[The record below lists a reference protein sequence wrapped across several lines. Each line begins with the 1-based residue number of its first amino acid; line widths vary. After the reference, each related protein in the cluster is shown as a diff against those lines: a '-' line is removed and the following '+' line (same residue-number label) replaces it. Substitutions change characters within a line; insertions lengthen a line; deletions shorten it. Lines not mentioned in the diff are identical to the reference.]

1 MVGKR
6 FGIFGTVAAVA
17 CLTASAFGQVHI
29 TEFMYDGPSREFVEI
44 TNRGPAPVDFTG
56 WTLDDGDNN
65 PAATSVSI
73 SAFGMVG
80 PNESVIVTQAPDA
93 ATFRAAWGLPITVK
107 VITYTTGMFQRNDT
121 ILVLDAAA
129 ATVTQLAYGDQTFAG
144 TPRTNEDSAWPCGE
158 AVGLPAVNSAGL
170 TSWRLS
176 TVADG
181 QGSITSTNADIGSP
195 GSYTY
200 FACFCGDNAIVG
212 NEQCDGTEVANCPS
226 GICNPD
232 CTCQAAPV
240 PTVSEWGLLVLTLIG
255 LTAGTVMFNRMKAVR
270 A

>member
-1 MVGKR
+1 MGKK
-6 FGIFGTVAAVA
+6 ISKCLLVAAGVCFA
-17 CLTASAFGQVHI
+17 APAWAQVHI

-44 TNRGPAPVDFTG
+44 TNRGGSAVDFTG

-65 PAATSVSI
+65 PAATSVAI
-73 SAFGMVG
+73 GAFGIVN
-80 PNESVIVTQAPDA
+80 PNESVIVAQAADA
-93 ATFRAAWGLPITVK
+93 ATFRSAWALPATVK
-107 VITYTTGMFQRNDT
+107 VITYTTGLFQRNDT
-121 ILVLDAAA
+121 ILVLDAENAP
-129 ATVTQLAYGDQTFAG
+129 VTQLAYGDQTFAG
-144 TPRTNEDSAWPCGE
+144 TPRTNEDTAWPCGE
-158 AVGLPAVNSAGL
+158 AVGLAAVNTAGI

-176 TVADG
+176 TVSDS
-181 QGSITSTNADIGSP
+181 QGSIVSTNADIGSP

-212 NEQCDGTEVANCPS
+212 NEECDGTEVSNCAS

-240 PTVSEWGLLVLTLIG
+240 PTVSEWGLVVLTLVG
-255 LTAGTVMFNRMKAVR
+255 LTAGTIMFNRVKTVR